1 MKLLLQQDKAATTPN
16 TCATTGKGLREH
28 QAVL

>member
-1 MKLLLQQDKAATTPN
+1 MELLLQQDKAATTPN
-16 TCATTGKGLREH
+16 TCVTTGKGLPEQ